1 MYKGMRVDAP
11 AAISTCYAWERYQI
25 SRAQRWYAAD
35 WCRLVMERQPHG
47 NEDSTNAEFH
57 LPDRHRLSTCFVIA
71 AKSLAFDICSLSFY
85 VPQIR
90 LLTTVTFTSALILLK
105 YKKVSDKM

>member
-35 WCRLVMERQPHG
+35 WCRLVMERQPHS

-71 AKSLAFDICSLSFY
+71 AKSLAFDICSLSLC
-85 VPQIR
+85 PSDS
-90 LLTTVTFTSALILLK
+90 FTNDRNI
-105 YKKVSDKM
+105 YFRVDFVKV